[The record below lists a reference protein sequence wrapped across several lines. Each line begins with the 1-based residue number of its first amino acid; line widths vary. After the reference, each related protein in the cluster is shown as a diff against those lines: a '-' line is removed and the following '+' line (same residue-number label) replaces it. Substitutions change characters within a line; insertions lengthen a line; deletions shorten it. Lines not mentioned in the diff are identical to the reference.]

1 MPNCHELKY
10 LELTWAARAYKS
22 TWNREEQG
30 DPKLIADHKRECPVC
45 SAPISVELVQEVEVM
60 A

>member
-1 MPNCHELKY
+1 MPNCHELHY

-22 TWNREEQG
+22 TWSREKDG
-30 DPKLIADHKRECPVC
+30 DPKLIADHKRECRIC